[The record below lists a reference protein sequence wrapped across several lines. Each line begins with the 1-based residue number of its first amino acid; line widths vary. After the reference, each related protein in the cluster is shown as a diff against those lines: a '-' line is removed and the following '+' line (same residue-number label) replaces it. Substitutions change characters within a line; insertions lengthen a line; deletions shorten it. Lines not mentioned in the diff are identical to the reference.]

1 MSLEVRKYKFEEG
14 DSHDIFEVELIPEVV
29 DGVEVYNI
37 EENMVISNSNIK
49 GKIYLQNISGI
60 DCAILEN
67 STIVASKSMP
77 IEDAEIKEK
86 NIQDYYLYQKSFR
99 NHIEQEQKDI
109 GKADAQN
116 WEVL

>member
-1 MSLEVRKYKFEEG
+1 MIDSDLNDSTVHFSDAG
-14 DSHDIFEVELIPEVV
+14 DEYSNGVIKDADIR
-29 DGVEVYNI
+29 Y

>member
-1 MSLEVRKYKFEEG
+1 
-14 DSHDIFEVELIPEVV
+14 
-29 DGVEVYNI
+29 
-37 EENMVISNSNIK
+37 MVISNSNIK

-86 NIQDYYLYQKSFR
+86 DIRNYYLYEKSFR
-99 NHIEQEQKDI
+99 NNIEHEQKAI
-109 GKADAQN
+109 GKVN
-116 WEVL
+116 TESLEVL